1 MPLTTLFV
9 DLNSYFASVEQQLR
23 PELRGRPVAVV
34 PMEIDS
40 TCCLAASYEAKRF
53 GIKTGTNVG
62 EARRRCP
69 DLVLVRAE
77 HEQYIRFHHRV
88 LTAAETCLP
97 IHSIHS
103 IDEFSCRLARGERE
117 PHEAMALGQRVKR
130 AIATNVGECIR
141 CSIGIAP
148 NRFLAKLATDMQKPD
163 GLVVLQEHELPQ
175 RLFGL
180 QLIDLPGLGPQM
192 QRRLNMRGISSIE
205 QLCSLSIDQVERLW
219 ESIVGRMWW
228 HWLRGHDTGE
238 QRTHRRSIGH
248 QHVLAP
254 ALRNDADARAVAVR
268 LLHKAA
274 ARARHLG
281 YWTQRLSLSLKTRE
295 SGRWSGWTALRGGS
309 QDTLALLAALD
320 RLWCGRAPGAPSFV
334 SVTLSDLVNHHSATP
349 PLFPQQQRRHELSRA
364 IDRLNLKYGRN
375 AVATASMH
383 KVRNQRC
390 GGIAFSN
397 IPDLALPD
405 AIG

>member
-34 PMEIDS
+34 PMETDS

-62 EARRRCP
+62 EARRLCP
-69 DLVLVRAE
+69 NLVLVRAD

-97 IHSIHS
+97 IHSVHS

-117 PHEAMALGQRVKR
+117 PHEAIALAQRVKL
-130 AIATNVGECIR
+130 AIAANVGECIR

-148 NRFLAKLATDMQKPD
+148 NRFLAKLGTDMQKPD

-254 ALRNDADARAVAVR
+254 ALRNDADARAIAVR

-281 YWTQRLSLSLKTRE
+281 YWSQRLSLSLNTRE
-295 SGRWSGWTALRGGS
+295 SGRWSSWTALRGGT
-309 QDTLALLAALD
+309 QDTLALLEALD
-320 RLWCGRAPGAPSFV
+320 ELWRGRAPGAPSFV
-334 SVTLSDLVNHHSATP
+334 SVTLSDLMNHHSATP

-375 AVATASMH
+375 TVATASMH
-383 KVRNQRC
+383 QVRDQRC

-405 AIG
+405 AVG